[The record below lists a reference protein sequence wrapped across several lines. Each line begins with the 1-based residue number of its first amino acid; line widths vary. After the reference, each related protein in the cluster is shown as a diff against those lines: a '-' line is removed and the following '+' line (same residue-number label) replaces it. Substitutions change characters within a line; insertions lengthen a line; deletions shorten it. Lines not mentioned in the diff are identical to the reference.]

1 MAFLIALEKNM
12 PNKWVRLILMPS
24 NGLIQNK
31 KRRTRYQVLPQN
43 ALAVPQ
49 KYCCYRS
56 LGALSLRLRKSQPS
70 RFVSYL

>member
-31 KRRTRYQVLPQN
+31 KGEPVTKFSPKRTCCTPKILLLPLVLRPK
-43 ALAVPQ
+43 P
-49 KYCCYRS
+49 
-56 LGALSLRLRKSQPS
+56 P
-70 RFVSYL
+70 